1 MVSLHTVRFNF
12 FQGKFELKAI
22 QKKGMEKRLKEAL
35 PQLAKE
41 LSFTEEKISG
51 TDFYY
56 TDGQAVG
63 ACLKLWIENGK
74 SQTSVFFF
82 PSGDYFA
89 TLFLHEK
96 DKNVLDAWVTQLRQ
110 RDSSYRT

>member
-1 MVSLHTVRFNF
+1 VSRFNF
-12 FQGKFELKAI
+12 FWGKFEVKGW
-22 QKKGMEKRLKEAL
+22 QEKGMEKHLKEAL

-41 LSFTEEKISG
+41 LSFKEEPISG

-63 ACLKLWIENGK
+63 ACLKLWIHNEK

-89 TLFLHEK
+89 TMFLDEK
-96 DKNVLDAWVTQLRQ
+96 DKGVLDAWVTQLRQ
-110 RDSSYRT
+110 RDAPCHT